1 MGHRARLTERHNGK
15 HLRSTK
21 ANAYAECGRTES
33 RLIEMQSEEYLALAH
48 RPNEPLRLNC

>member
-21 ANAYAECGRTES
+21 ANAYAECARIES
-33 RLIEMQSEEYLALAH
+33 RPIDMQSEEYLAGTPG
-48 RPNEPLRLNC
+48 RMSRCG